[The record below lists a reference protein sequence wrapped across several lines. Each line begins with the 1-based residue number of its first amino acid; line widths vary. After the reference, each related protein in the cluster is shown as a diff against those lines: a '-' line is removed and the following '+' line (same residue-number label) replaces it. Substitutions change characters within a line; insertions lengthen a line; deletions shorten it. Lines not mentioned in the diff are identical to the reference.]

1 MTRENLPDDLTRF
14 VLTSIPS
21 VPFLEAML
29 LLRNEPASAW
39 DAKRL
44 ARRLYIGERAA
55 AQLLEEL
62 HGAELIDIGDSAS
75 PCYRYGPAAE
85 SVRAIVDRLAEA
97 YAVNLVEITNLIHSG
112 SAKKAQRFADAFR
125 LRKDD

>member
-1 MTRENLPDDLTRF
+1 MTRENLPGDLVRF

-29 LLRNEPASAW
+29 LLRNEPTSDW

-44 ARRLYIGERAA
+44 AKRLYIGERAA
-55 AQLLEEL
+55 AQLLDAL
-62 HGAELIDIGDSAS
+62 HGAELIGIGDKAS
-75 PCYRYGPAAE
+75 RCYRYGPAAE
-85 SVRAIVDRLAEA
+85 SVRTIVDRLAEA
-97 YAVNLVEITNLIHSG
+97 YAANLVDITNLIHSG
-112 SAKKAQRFADAFR
+112 SAKKAQSFADAFR

>member
-1 MTRENLPDDLTRF
+1 MTRKSLPDDLTRF

-21 VPFLEAML
+21 VPLLEAML
-29 LLRNEPASAW
+29 LLRNEPADEW

-44 ARRLYIGERAA
+44 AKRLYISERAA
-55 AQLLEEL
+55 SQLLDEM
-62 HGAELIDIGDSAS
+62 HAAELIGIGNDAAPS
-75 PCYRYGPAAE
+75 YRYGPAAE
-85 SVRAIVDRLAEA
+85 SVREIVDRLADA